1 MKKIIYMLTFIF
13 LIQNI
18 YSEDLIN
25 GLTKSQIISKTF
37 SSAQFTD
44 LISDSSLYELTEKE
58 TFYFQILKI
67 DSNKIETSQTD
78 NKDKISIIDIDE
90 ECIQIISDNLTPP
103 LFILKFDSKPF
114 PQNSSSIEF
123 IICDSTGENCINN
136 PICKNN
142 PIKITFKYDLEEKKK
157 SSLKK
162 FDQKNID

>member
-58 TFYFQILKI
+58 KFYFQILKI
-67 DSNKIETSQTD
+67 DSNQIETSQTD
-78 NKDKISIIDIDE
+78 NKDKISIIEIDG
-90 ECIQIISDNLTPP
+90 ILNLHFA
-103 LFILKFDSKPF
+103 FIKL
-114 PQNSSSIEF
+114 
-123 IICDSTGENCINN
+123 
-136 PICKNN
+136 
-142 PIKITFKYDLEEKKK
+142 Y
-157 SSLKK
+157 
-162 FDQKNID
+162 